1 LGIDSEEVGVSDPS
15 NLLLYQV
22 LRDAEAVADVV
33 KVEGGSVTPV
43 THASYLGIPVADAIA
58 DLRRQGILHPSNG
71 SESRLEIERDRL
83 PPVVSVLDSVGRA
96 LRDAGYEVQIPA
108 SIKGK
113 SGVEHY
119 FDILARQEGRQFVF
133 DVEAPTPPTRPGRLQ
148 VLGHYAKVS
157 DVPDTNLRPSL
168 VVVPPLADDGRR
180 LAEAYGVDVI
190 EADLAQKIGERVRSF
205 VSTPVTVGHVSTG
218 CAQLDALLG
227 GGLIDGRIYLVVGDV
242 GCGKTTLALQFL
254 IAAAHRGERGM
265 LVTTNSTPAEEVA
278 LAESLGFDL
287 RAQVRKGM
295 ITVLSLTNAFD
306 ALIQSHATPEAQ
318 RRSSNRV
325 LEELFTRVQLDNPK
339 RIVIDTVSPFV
350 PVRRYEEVRDFLR
363 GLSRM
368 NRLTLLTE
376 EFGLDGGDTA
386 IEEYFVTGVIVLHR
400 RVHPSGAVERTLRV
414 EKHRGAVHDIESHP
428 FRVEPG
434 PGLVIQ

>member
-1 LGIDSEEVGVSDPS
+1 MSDPS
-15 NLLLYQV
+15 NLLLYQI
-22 LRDAEAVADVV
+22 LRSPEAVADVV
-33 KVEGGSVTPV
+33 KVEGGTVVPV
-43 THASYLGIPVADAIA
+43 SHASYLGIPVGDAIA
-58 DLRRQGILHPSNG
+58 NLRQQGILHPSNG
-71 SESRLEIERDRL
+71 SERQFEIERDQL

-119 FDILARQEGRQFVF
+119 FDILARREGRQFVF
-133 DVEAPTPPTRPGRLQ
+133 DVEAPPPPTRPGRLQ

-157 DVPDTNLRPSL
+157 DMPDANLRPSL

-180 LAEAYGVDVI
+180 LSEAYGVDVI

-205 VSTPVTVGHVSTG
+205 VSTPVAVGHVSTG

-227 GGLIDGRIYLVVGDV
+227 GGFIDGRIYLVVGDV
-242 GCGKTTLALQFL
+242 GCGKTTLSLQFL
-254 IAAAHRGERGM
+254 IAAAHRGERGL

-306 ALIQSHATPEAQ
+306 TLIQSHATPEAQ

-428 FRVEPG
+428 FRIEPG

>member
-1 LGIDSEEVGVSDPS
+1 MSDPS

-22 LRDAEAVADVV
+22 LRGPEAVADVV
-33 KVEGGSVTPV
+33 KVEGGTVAPV
-43 THASYLGIPVADAIA
+43 AHASYLGITVADAIA

-71 SESRLEIERDRL
+71 SESRFEIDRDQL

-108 SIKGK
+108 SIKGR

-119 FDILARQEGRQFVF
+119 FDILARRKGHQFVF
-133 DVEAPTPPTRPGRLQ
+133 DVEAPPPPTRPGRLQ

-157 DVPDTNLRPSL
+157 DMPDTNLRPSL

-180 LAEAYGVDVI
+180 LSEAYGVDVI
-190 EADLAQKIGERVRSF
+190 EADLAEKIGERVRSF
-205 VSTPVTVGHVSTG
+205 VSTPAAVGHVSTG

-254 IAAAHRGERGM
+254 TAAAHRGERGM

-278 LAESLGFDL
+278 LAEGLGFDL

-306 ALIQSHATPEAQ
+306 TLIEGHATPEAQ

-414 EKHRGAVHDIESHP
+414 EKHRGAVHNIEAHP
-428 FRVEPG
+428 FRIEPG

>member
-1 LGIDSEEVGVSDPS
+1 MSDPS

-414 EKHRGAVHDIESHP
+414 EKHRGAAHDIEPHP
-428 FRVEPG
+428 FRIEPG